1 MAIDRPG
8 AIEPHPR
15 RSRRAAAQ
23 RRTVGRR
30 LSCLARGMPSAGVPA
45 RGVARQGK
53 KVDRPPL
60 RADDRGA
67 AGPRPDSPIRGPRGA
82 PGTSARRRGGNRLH
96 DARGR
101 THRARKDLRQR
112 ANGGDQAREDAAG
125 LTIGGAWSACA
136 LARTA
141 FTVERRLWAD
151 ERRDIAWAAT
161 WGETDRL
168 AARERPGARTVP
180 EPKEAARVAR
190 HVGWHAKTAYESA
203 CPPAGA
209 AAQRRLLRNIPGRN
223 CDRRLMICQR
233 P

>member
-30 LSCLARGMPSAGVPA
+30 LSCLAQGMPSAGAPA

-82 PGTSARRRGGNRLH
+82 PGSSARRRGGNRLH

-101 THRARKDLRQR
+101 MHRARKDLRR
-112 ANGGDQAREDAAG
+112 RVNSGDASSRRYCRPDDRR
-125 LTIGGAWSACA
+125 C
-136 LARTA
+136 
-141 FTVERRLWAD
+141 VERVRSRHELHSWPFAVQRRLCGD
-151 ERRDIAWAAT
+151 EARDIAWAET
-161 WGETDRL
+161 WGEADRDL
-168 AARERPGARTVP
+168 RRAGGREPELCRSRRRPHEIKNHQLSWWFEG
-180 EPKEAARVAR
+180 EPLKAVL
-190 HVGWHAKTAYESA
+190 KDSA
-203 CPPAGA
+203 TFGMG
-209 AAQRRLLRNIPGRN
+209 LW
-223 CDRRLMICQR
+223 DH
-233 P
+233 